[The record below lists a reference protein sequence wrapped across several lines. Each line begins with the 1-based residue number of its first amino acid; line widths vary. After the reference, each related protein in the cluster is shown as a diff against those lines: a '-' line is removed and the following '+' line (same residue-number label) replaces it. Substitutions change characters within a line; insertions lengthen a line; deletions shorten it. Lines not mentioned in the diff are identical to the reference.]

1 MSGTRNGEN
10 YHARNGKAHAG
21 KHHLAAG
28 HIGSDGKFAK
38 AKSLNEISTEKP
50 TLIQGDYNIGKK
62 GNLLTL
68 PAYTA
73 FLLTEI

>member
-1 MSGTRNGEN
+1 MCDNSQKVP
-10 YHARNGKAHAG
+10 HKMCDFSQ
-21 KHHLAAG
+21 KLG
-28 HIGSDGKFAK
+28 HKTCIPLYIKILKK